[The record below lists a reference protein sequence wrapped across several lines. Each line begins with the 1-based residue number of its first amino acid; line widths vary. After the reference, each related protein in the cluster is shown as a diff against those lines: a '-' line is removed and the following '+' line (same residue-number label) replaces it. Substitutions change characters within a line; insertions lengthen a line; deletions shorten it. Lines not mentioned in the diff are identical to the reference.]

1 MSRYDIEARFER
13 QIREHF
19 RGYFVA
25 RVAGS
30 KGPVDLVA
38 VRKSFLQPVGKVA
51 TVLLIQCKARKRPRK
66 RGPFEQKEK
75 TDLIVLA
82 ARFGA
87 SAVWAERVGRNVSYN
102 WLGSR

>member
-30 KGPVDLVA
+30 KRPVDLVA
-38 VRKSFLQPVGKVA
+38 VRKSFLQPVGKIA
-51 TVLLIQCKARKRPRK
+51 TVLFIQCKARRRSRK
-66 RGPFEQKEK
+66 LGPFEQREASE
-75 TDLIVLA
+75 LIVLA